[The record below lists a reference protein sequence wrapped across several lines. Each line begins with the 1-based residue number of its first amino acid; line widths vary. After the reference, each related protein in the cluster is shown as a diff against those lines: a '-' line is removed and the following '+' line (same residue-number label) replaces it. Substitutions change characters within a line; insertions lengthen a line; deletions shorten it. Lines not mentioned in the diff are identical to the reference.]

1 MTRIYMLLMIVFLFF
16 SGCLDREKEEERTV
30 SVTGMRIR
38 KEIVEEKIYAI
49 GTVTYY
55 AKASVTS
62 KVMGEVEKVYAD
74 VGQVVR
80 KGAPLI
86 RLDTFPLELEMKKA
100 KAELESSMASLHLSE
115 AKLLEAEKRIEQQ
128 MKVIEKSEADLAEK
142 QASLENLKKTVDRKK
157 QLFEVG
163 AVTQEELD
171 NILTELNSSEIRVG
185 LARKELEIQ
194 KNGYTDEDLLKAGF
208 SVPET
213 FERRLV
219 LLKKMNTAMDRA
231 DLDMQKARI
240 KNGQA
245 GIESI
250 QMLIDKSTVRAPISG
265 IVAARNIEPGERVVN
280 EEPLMILMNIEDVYA
295 VMNVTVNDSGKVVK
309 GNRVEVLADAVEGH
323 DYKGIVTMVSPVVDL
338 KTGIIEVKGLIP
350 NPGYKL
356 KPGMFIRGSIFT
368 GKKHEA
374 FRIPKSALITSQSNR
389 GKVFVVM
396 NSNEIYFRDV
406 MYKTGNSDV
415 LEIEKGL
422 STNDIILKDGSL
434 QLNEGEKVH
443 GLQIET
449 FQ

>member
-1 MTRIYMLLMIVFLFF
+1 MLLMIVFLFF